1 MSVGPPF
8 SPWYLEVSI
17 TGVQGVRGLLVLGDL
32 KPHDRYEITRTYAE
46 DLMSVTFD
54 R

>member
-1 MSVGPPF
+1 MTTDSPP